1 MIYRASYTRVIEI
14 DADGHTSE
22 NALDMLR
29 HAIMADMA
37 DPGGNKFKVKLV
49 DARRQKK

>member
-14 DADGHTSE
+14 DADGRTSE

-29 HAIMADMA
+29 HVIMKDVA
-37 DPGGNKFKVKLV
+37 DPGGNKFKVKLIEPI
-49 DARRQKK
+49 RKKK